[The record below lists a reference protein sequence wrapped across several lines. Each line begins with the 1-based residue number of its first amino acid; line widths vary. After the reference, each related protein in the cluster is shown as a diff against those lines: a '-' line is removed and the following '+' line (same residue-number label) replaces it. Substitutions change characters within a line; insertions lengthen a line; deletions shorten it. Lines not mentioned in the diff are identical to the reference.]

1 MKKMNKD
8 ERSDLIVGIICGS
21 AVFGTLGS
29 VICYGAYEK
38 GAFAPVQEMY
48 VTDANWKMEVPIGV
62 MKTEHK
68 RVTISGGR
76 LEDGA
81 YNIHL
86 VGRRGKAGKYK
97 TYEYDIDVFTQTRK
111 LTFSGEGVAPT
122 DIPYIDLSD
131 GEVIGDTKLCCFI
144 IGEIDDNDVTV
155 SINPKDYNGTIV
167 GHIYDVKVTPK
178 SKEVV
183 YIKSKK

>member
-38 GAFAPVQEMY
+38 GAFVPVQEMY
-48 VTDANWKMEVPIGV
+48 VTGAYWKMEVPIGV
-62 MKTEHK
+62 MKTQHK
-68 RVTISGGR
+68 SERRNASQGEPGN
-76 LEDGA
+76 GA
-81 YNIHL
+81 YNIRL
-86 VGRRGKAGKYK
+86 VRRYKAQCFYK
-97 TYEYDIDVFTQTRK
+97 YDIDVFTQTRK